1 MSKENTIFHN
11 LPPFN
16 FQSEGY
22 RLCRIECFLFFLM
35 MMGHFSILSN
45 SESLARIWLV
55 ANERNLAGIG
65 SVISSLL
72 RRSVW
77 HKWTCRTAPS
87 LSHGTPYG
95 APFLTT
101 QWNSVSFL
109 ELLSGSAPFDQHDV
123 RLSGPLVFIFV
134 SGHMNDEFGLVGLS
148 LFGLSWIWF
157 TVTSIEFWG

>member
-22 RLCRIECFLFFLM
+22 RLCRIECFFFFNDDGSLQYFVKLREL
-35 MMGHFSILSN
+35 GQDLTGCEWEEFSRHWFSDFQSIEKKRLAQVDMQDCSK
-45 SESLARIWLV
+45 SLAWNTIWS
-55 ANERNLAGIG
+55 A
-65 SVISSLL
+65 
-72 RRSVW
+72 
-77 HKWTCRTAPS
+77 
-87 LSHGTPYG
+87 
-95 APFLTT
+95 FLTT

-134 SGHMNDEFGLVGLS
+134 SGHMNDEFGLVRLS

-157 TVTSIEFWG
+157 TVTSISFWG